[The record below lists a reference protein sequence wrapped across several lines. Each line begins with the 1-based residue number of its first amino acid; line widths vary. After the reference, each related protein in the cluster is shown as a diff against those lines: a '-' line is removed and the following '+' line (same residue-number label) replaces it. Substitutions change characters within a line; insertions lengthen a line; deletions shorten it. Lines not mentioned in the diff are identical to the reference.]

1 MLSTFTR
8 NQLPI
13 LMIILIKMEIL
24 ERLVYIRTATTV
36 ARETT
41 AVPTIAAVLESE
53 IINCRINIYKL
64 KTKLAVIRF

>member
-13 LMIILIKMEIL
+13 LVIILKKMELL
-24 ERLVYIRTATTV
+24 ERLACIRTATTV
-36 ARETT
+36 ARETF

-53 IINCRINIYKL
+53 IINRKI
-64 KTKLAVIRF
+64 